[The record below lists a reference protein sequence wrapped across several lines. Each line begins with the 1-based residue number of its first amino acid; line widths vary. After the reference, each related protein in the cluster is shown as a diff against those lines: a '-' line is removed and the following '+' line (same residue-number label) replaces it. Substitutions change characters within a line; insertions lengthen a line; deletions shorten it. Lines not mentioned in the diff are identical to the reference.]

1 MPTVRLIVEEAA
13 ASLFKFSLDVFRAV
27 PRDLKGGNFFCFLL
41 AYFHLPFFAINFTFL
56 DFFGTQKVSNLLDKV
71 KFLYILLFIS

>member
-27 PRDLKGGNFFCFLL
+27 PRDLKGGNFLLFSVGGFSLAVFLQL
-41 AYFHLPFFAINFTFL
+41 ILPFLTFWHPKSL
-56 DFFGTQKVSNLLDKV
+56 ES
-71 KFLYILLFIS
+71 SR